1 MNMENRMD
9 FKAFKENLAQD
20 VKEII
25 DERTGKNNTV
35 EIRTVDKMN
44 QTYEALTIKPENS
57 SIGVNLDVT
66 SLYSEYEDDASYDSI
81 LSKSADIAVSALD
94 NRPKFNI
101 DEFMVYAKMKDKL
114 AIQVVSVERNAA
126 LLKTV
131 PHKNIEDM
139 AVVYR
144 FIIDDIG
151 EGTGTI
157 LITNQMLEHYGITA
171 EQLHVDAVEN
181 APKNRPIVIKGMSE
195 VLTEM
200 MGVEKAEML
209 GFYPIEP
216 EDERIFVASVPDNV
230 HGAGVLA
237 YPDFMDQ
244 AAERVGG
251 GDFYI
256 LPSSIHELL
265 IVPDTG
271 EMELT
276 DLKNMV
282 QTVNATEVA
291 PEDKLTDSV
300 YHYDIKNKFF
310 ELGEKFIERQSATKV
325 LSFNEHRERKQ
336 ENYLEGN
343 M

>member
-1 MNMENRMD
+1 MNKENRMD
-9 FKAFKENLAQD
+9 FKTFKENLAKD
-20 VKEII
+20 VKQTLYTI
-25 DERTGKNNTV
+25 TGKSNTV
-35 EIRTVDKMN
+35 EIRTIDKMN
-44 QTYEALTIKPENS
+44 TTYDALTVKPEDS
-57 SIGVNLDVT
+57 SIGVNLNV
-66 SLYSEYEDDASYDSI
+66 SLYYLAYEGGSSYDNIVSN
-81 LSKSADIAVSALD
+81 LVDIAVNALD
-94 NRPKFNI
+94 NKPEFNI
-101 DEFMVYAKMKDKL
+101 DVFKVYDRMKNKL
-114 AIQVVSVERNAA
+114 AIQVVSAERNAA
-126 LLKTV
+126 LLETV

-157 LITNQMLEHYGITA
+157 LITNQMLENYGITA
-171 EQLHVDAVEN
+171 EQLHADAVEN

-195 VLTEM
+195 VLAEM
-200 MGVEKAEML
+200 MGVEKAEMP

-216 EDERIFVASVPDNV
+216 EDERIFVASVPDKL

-244 AAERVGG
+244 SAERVGG

-256 LPSSIHELL
+256 LPSSLHELL

-271 EMELT
+271 ERELK
-276 DLKNMV
+276 DFENMV
-282 QTVNATEVA
+282 QEVNSTCVE

-300 YHYDIKNKFF
+300 YHYDVKTKLF

-325 LSFNEHRERKQ
+325 LSFNEHRERNQ

>member
-20 VKEII
+20 VKEIL
-25 DERTGKNNTV
+25 DERIGKNNTV

-44 QTYEALTIKPENS
+44 QTYDALTIKPENS

-251 GDFYI
+251 DFYI

>member
-1 MNMENRMD
+1 MD

-20 VKEII
+20 VKEIL
-25 DERTGKNNTV
+25 DERIGKNNTV

-44 QTYEALTIKPENS
+44 QTYDALTIKPENS

-131 PHKNIEDM
+131 PHKIIEDM

-251 GDFYI
+251 DFYI

>member
-20 VKEII
+20 VKEIL

-44 QTYEALTIKPENS
+44 QTYDALTIKPENS

-144 FIIDDIG
+144 FIVDDID

-200 MGVEKAEML
+200 MGVEQAEML

-244 AAERVGG
+244 AAERVG

>member
-1 MNMENRMD
+1 MENRMD

-200 MGVEKAEML
+200 MGVEKAERL

-244 AAERVGG
+244 AAERVG

>member
-20 VKEII
+20 VKEIL

-44 QTYEALTIKPENS
+44 QTYDALTIKPENS

-200 MGVEKAEML
+200 MGIEKAEML

-244 AAERVGG
+244 AAEKAG

-256 LPSSIHELL
+256 LPSSIHEIL
-265 IVPDTG
+265 IISDNG
-271 EMELT
+271 RGGLK
-276 DLKNMV
+276 DLENMV
-282 QTVNATEVA
+282 KEVNATSVD
-291 PEDKLTDSV
+291 PCNKLTDSV
-300 YHYDIKNKFF
+300 YHYDSQAKIF
-310 ELGEKFIERQSATKV
+310 ELGEKFMERQSATKV